1 VFLTGATGLI
11 GLHIID
17 ELRDRMIPVT
27 ALVRDEPGASL
38 MTARGARPVMGR
50 VESSETWAQVSDC
63 SAIIHGAALIAGRY
77 SWDRFREV
85 NVEGTRLAAL
95 RARQLNIPLLHISS
109 VAVYGRSYRP
119 GSRVDES
126 FPFVPL
132 REHDF
137 YARSK
142 RMAEEMVAAET
153 RNGLRAT
160 TFRPC
165 VVYGEGDRL
174 FLPKLVRAMLLSWRV
189 PLIGGGIRP
198 LPLVHARN
206 VAQAVAL
213 ALASPRAW
221 GQAYN
226 VTNDDEIN
234 ARAFIEAVARAAG
247 RRISTVT
254 VPAGAAVVM
263 AKVLDRGRR
272 LFGPSRYPGSMTS
285 AVRFWRG
292 GNPYTSDKARQ
303 ELGWNPPIKHASG
316 VENAARFILAKSE
329 SEE

>member
-1 VFLTGATGLI
+1 MFLTGATGLI
-11 GLHIID
+11 GLHLIE
-17 ELRDRMIPVT
+17 ELRDRSIPVT
-27 ALVRDEPGASL
+27 ALVRNEVGAGLLSSL
-38 MTARGARPVMGR
+38 GARPVMGR
-50 VESSETWAQVSDC
+50 VEDSATWAQVGDC
-63 SAIIHGAALIAGRY
+63 RAIVHAAALIAGRY

-95 RARQLNIPLLHISS
+95 QARQLNIPLLHISS
-109 VAVYGRSYRP
+109 VAVYGRSYRQ

-126 FPFVPL
+126 FPFAPL

-142 RMAEEMVAAET
+142 RLAEEMVEAET

-174 FLPKLVRAMLLSWRV
+174 FLPKLVRTMLKSWRV
-189 PLIGGGIRP
+189 PLIGGGQRP

-213 ALASPRAW
+213 ALDSPKAW

-226 VTNDDEIN
+226 VTNDGEIN
-234 ARAFIEAVARAAG
+234 AREFIEAVARAAG
-247 RRISTVT
+247 RRIPTIA
-254 VPAGAAVVM
+254 VPAGAAVMM
-263 AKVLDRGRR
+263 AKVFDRGRR
-272 LFGPSRYPGSMTS
+272 LLGPSGYPGSMTS

-292 GNPYTSDKARQ
+292 GNPYTSDKVRR
-303 ELGWNPPIKHASG
+303 ELGWSPTIKHVSG
-316 VENAARFILAKSE
+316 VEKAARFILSE
-329 SEE
+329 SES